1 MAAMSGRLNLLRTII
16 PNKFGRPCFDTT
28 HHSPEKMSVAL
39 IGGTG
44 ISQISDLTDV
54 RDETVETKFG
64 VAHVTRGNL
73 RGRELIFLHRHG
85 PRRNIPPHRINYRA
99 NIAALKQLGVTAIF
113 ATTAVGGLHDDW
125 PPGTL
130 VLLDQFLDFTKA
142 RPTTFFDLPQPLLGK
157 EGSELPVHVDMTEP
171 YCPRLR
177 RLLLNVAEQM
187 NVALVP
193 QGVYVCMEG
202 PRFETPAEIR
212 MLKMLGGDVVGMTGV
227 PEVVLAREAGICYAG
242 VSIVTNYA
250 AGISPAPLTHQEVM
264 DAMAEHAPKLLRLF
278 LVASET
284 YADEDCSCR
293 HTLFEP

>member
-1 MAAMSGRLNLLRTII
+1 MRDYQLKEMSL
-16 PNKFGRPCFDTT
+16 
-28 HHSPEKMSVAL
+28 AL

-44 ISQISDLTDV
+44 IGTIEDLSDM
-54 RDETVETKFG
+54 RDETIETKFG
-64 VAHVTRGNL
+64 AAHVTRGNL

-85 PRRNIPPHRINYRA
+85 PQRNVPPHRINFRA
-99 NIAALKQLGVTAIF
+99 NIAALKQLGATTIF
-113 ATTAVGGLHDDW
+113 AATAVGGLHDDW
-125 PPGTL
+125 APGTL
-130 VLLDQFLDFTKA
+130 VLLNQFLDFTKS
-142 RPTTFFDLPQPLLGK
+142 RPTTFFDDGGDIPI
-157 EGSELPVHVDMTEP
+157 HIDMTEP

-177 RLLLNVAEQM
+177 RLLLDVAERM
-187 NVALVP
+187 NLALIP
-193 QGVYVCMEG
+193 QGTYACMEG

-212 MLKMLGGDVVGMTGV
+212 MLRQLGGDVVGMTGV

-278 LVASET
+278 LAAAEAHT
-284 YADEDCSCR
+284 DEDCSCR

>member
-1 MAAMSGRLNLLRTII
+1 M
-16 PNKFGRPCFDTT
+16 
-28 HHSPEKMSVAL
+28 VAL

-44 ISQISDLTDV
+44 ISQITDLTDV

-64 VAHVTRGNL
+64 AAHVTRGNL
-73 RGRELIFLHRHG
+73 RGRELVFLHRHG
-85 PRRNIPPHRINYRA
+85 PQRNVPPHRINYRA

-125 PPGTL
+125 VPGTL
-130 VLLDQFLDFTKA
+130 VLLDQFLDFTKL
-142 RPTTFFDLPQPLLGK
+142 RPTTFFDG
-157 EGSELPVHVDMTEP
+157 GSAIPVHTDMTEP

-187 NVALVP
+187 NVTLIP
-193 QGVYVCMEG
+193 QGVYACMEG

-212 MLKMLGGDVVGMTGV
+212 MLQTLGGDVVGMTGV
-227 PEVVLAREAGICYAG
+227 PEVVLAREAGICYTG
-242 VSIVTNYA
+242 VSIITNYA
-250 AGISPAPLTHQEVM
+250 AGISPAPLTHEEVM

-278 LVASET
+278 LAAVEAHI
-284 YADEDCSCR
+284 DEDCSCR